1 MKSDGNDVVMSLKNV
16 SKIFVKR
23 RFLRRSIPFYAL
35 ENINLD
41 IEKGERL
48 SIIGESGSG
57 KTTLARIA
65 SGLDKPSEG
74 SVFWFGREITKLK
87 TKKFKELRPKVQYI
101 HQNPYASINPSRT
114 IFSVLA
120 DPLKRY
126 EGKVDSIEK
135 KVADLLRSV
144 GIVPPEFFFNK
155 YPRHLSG
162 GGLQRLAIARAMIPK
177 PEIILADEIVSMID
191 MSFRAAIVKLLIELN
206 EKTGITIIMISHDI
220 GVARYFSHSGGRIAV
235 MLRGRIVEIG
245 PPDAIVENP
254 VHPYTRALI
263 LASPVA
269 NKKLALKK
277 RELLPKYNIQKE
289 VWESEIMK
297 MKGCRY
303 AFFCPFASEKCQE
316 GKPELTDVEKD
327 GKHKVACHMIEEIPA
342 WELESVG

>member
-1 MKSDGNDVVMSLKNV
+1 MRKSEIVMSLKNINRV
-16 SKIFVKR
+16 FVRR
-23 RFLRRSIPFYAL
+23 RFLRKSIPFYAL
-35 ENINLD
+35 EDINLD
-41 IEKGERL
+41 VKKGERI

-65 SGLDKPSEG
+65 CGLDKPTEG
-74 SVFWFGREITKLK
+74 SVFWFGKDVMRLK
-87 TKKFKELRPKVQYI
+87 SGEFRELRPKVQYI

-114 IFSVLA
+114 IFDVLA

-126 EGKVDSIEK
+126 RKNTNSLEEE
-135 KVADLLRSV
+135 VAELLRSV

-191 MSFRAAIVKLLIELN
+191 MSFRAAVVKLLIELN
-206 EKTGITIIMISHDI
+206 KETGITIMMISHDI
-220 GVARYFSHSGGRIAV
+220 GVARYFSHGGGRIAV

-245 PPDAIVENP
+245 SPNSIIGNP

-269 NKKLALKK
+269 DKQLALKK
-277 RELLPKYNIQKE
+277 RELLLKYNIQKE

-303 AFFCPFASEKCQE
+303 AFFCPFAQNECWNERPKLLDVGEKH
-316 GKPELTDVEKD
+316 L
-327 GKHKVACHMIEEIPA
+327 VACHMVEKMPA
-342 WELESVG
+342 WELGSAR